1 MRLENNQRSSLSR
14 RRQGLAALLALIAL
28 AALAVW
34 LRRPTAHPAVAA
46 TSVAAT
52 SVAADGNRIPVE
64 ATTVSLR
71 NVEVTA
77 TGLGTVTAFNSV
89 AITPQVGGQIISEP
103 YTEGQEVKK
112 GQLLVRINPAPYQ
125 AALDQALA
133 KQAQDQATL
142 EGAKTDLQ
150 RYAALIKQNYTSR
163 QKYDDQVA
171 LADAAKAQVT
181 ADRAAVEAAKV
192 NLAFTRITAPVD
204 GRLGLKLID
213 VGNVVAPGTGA
224 STAAASGA
232 GVAGA
237 GGPIVTV
244 MQIHPITIVST
255 LPQQDLSRVI
265 EAIGPNGRHARLA
278 ALAYEGGSAHLL
290 SRGALLTIN
299 NQVDAATGT
308 FQLKSVFANR
318 RDRLWPGRFVTV
330 KLVLKTLHSAP
341 TVPSD
346 AVQRGPDGYYL
357 YAIHPDDTAHRLPVT
372 LRQDA
377 DGVAVIAKGAAA
389 GVKVVLSGAGRLDE
403 GTPVEIVTR
412 AAPAGSPP

>member
-1 MRLENNQRSSLSR
+1 MRLDGNQRSGQSR
-14 RRQGLAALLALIAL
+14 RRQGFAGLLALVAL
-28 AALAVW
+28 AVLAVW
-34 LRRPTAHPAVAA
+34 LPHRTAHPAVAA
-46 TSVAAT
+46 ANDA
-52 SVAADGNRIPVE
+52 RIPVE
-64 ATTVSLR
+64 ATIVSLR

-77 TGLGTVTAFNSV
+77 TGLGAVTAFNSV
-89 AITPQVGGQIISEP
+89 TITPQVGGQIISEP
-103 YTEGQEVKK
+103 YKEGQEVRK
-112 GQLLVRINPAPYQ
+112 GQLLVQINPAPYQ
-125 AALDQALA
+125 AALDQVLA

-142 EGAKTDLQ
+142 EGAETDLK
-150 RYAALIKQNYTSR
+150 RYAVLIKQNYTSR

-192 NLAFTRITAPVD
+192 NLAFTRITAPVA

-213 VGNVVAPGTGA
+213 TGNVVAPG
-224 STAAASGA
+224 A
-232 GVAGA
+232 GS
-237 GGPIVTV
+237 PIVTV

-265 EAIGPNGRHARLA
+265 DALNQRGKQQRSPGGNQNRLSV
-278 ALAYEGGSAHLL
+278 LAYDGSSQHLL
-290 SRGALLTIN
+290 SHGTLLTIN

-308 FQLKSVFANR
+308 FQLKSVFPNR
-318 RDRLWPGRFVTV
+318 RDRLWPGRFVV
-330 KLVLKTLHSAP
+330 VRLVLKTLAKVP

-357 YAIHPDDTAHRLPVT
+357 YAIHPNNTVHRLPVT

-377 DGVAVIAKGAAA
+377 DGVAVIATGAAPGA
-389 GVKVVLSGAGRLDE
+389 RVVLSGAGRLDE

-412 AAPAGSPP
+412 TAPAG